1 MNKTTIKIF
10 LSFSFVSAIIAT
22 MLLVMNALGIGILI
36 TDTGIITPKH
46 SPTSVLEDISL
57 NLEKTDTGYTLANTN
72 IPSEYW
78 CILLND
84 DGNIVWSQ
92 ISLMIFQR
100 IILYETLQNSRIGFC
115 AITLFL
121 SALKTADF

>member
-1 MNKTTIKIF
+1 
-10 LSFSFVSAIIAT
+10 

>member
-36 TDTGIITPKH
+36 TDTGIITLKH

-57 NLEKTDTGYTLANTN
+57 NLEKQTRD
-72 IPSEYW
+72 
-78 CILLND
+78 ILLQT
-84 DGNIVWSQ
+84 Q
-92 ISLMIFQR
+92 IFR
-100 IILYETLQNSRIGFC
+100 VNTGAF
-115 AITLFL
+115 F
-121 SALKTADF
+121 